1 MFFFTFHY
9 SLYFMRYTNYYS
21 SSGLY
26 HVSLPLLMGTRLD
39 VLLFGDNRQQLD
51 VVWNNVEAEL
61 WRLEKMLNRFD
72 KSSEVAD
79 VNHKAQFSS
88 VQLSD
93 ELWSIVNDCRHY
105 YELTDGCFDVT
116 LSDFSKVV
124 MMEESHSI
132 GFDKYGLTL
141 DFGGYAKG
149 YALRYVRQ
157 CLDEA
162 GITRALVNFGNSSV
176 LAIGAHPY
184 GESWPIGVENPST
197 GAVMKTISLRDTSM
211 SVSGNTPSHKKHII
225 NKDSSGFVEGDIMV
239 AAVCDDPVD
248 AEVLTTAWIAS
259 GKDEIPDWVNRF
271 NLKNTYKIL

>member
-1 MFFFTFHY
+1 
-9 SLYFMRYTNYYS
+9 MRYTNFYS

-39 VLLFGDNRQQLD
+39 VLMFGEDRQQLD
-51 VVWNNVEAEL
+51 IIWNKVETEL
-61 WRLEKMLNRFD
+61 LRLEKMLNRFD
-72 KSSEVAD
+72 NSSEVANI
-79 VNHKAQFSS
+79 NHKAQFSS
-88 VQLSD
+88 VQLSE
-93 ELWSIVNDCRHY
+93 ELWLIVKDCRRY
-105 YELTDGCFDVT
+105 YELTDGYFDVT
-116 LSDFSKVV
+116 LLDFSKVI
-124 MMEESHSI
+124 MMEESRSI
-132 GFDKYGLTL
+132 SFDKYGLTL

-162 GITRALVNFGNSSV
+162 GIKRALVNFGNSSV

-184 GESWPIGVENPST
+184 GDSWPVGIENPST
-197 GAVMKTISLRDTSM
+197 GTVMTTISLCDTSM
-211 SVSGNTPSHKKHII
+211 SVSGNTPSQKKHII
-225 NKDSSGFVEGDIMV
+225 NKDTSGFVEGDIMV

-259 GKDEIPDWVNRF
+259 GKNDIPDWANKF